1 MYLKEL
7 TAAGFKSF
15 ASTTRF
21 RFEPGITAIVGPNGS
36 GKSNVVDA
44 LSWVMGEQGA
54 KSLRGSNMSDV
65 IFAGG
70 TTRGALGRA
79 HVELTIDN
87 SDGKLPI
94 AYSEVTISRTMFR
107 SGGSE
112 YAINRSPV
120 RLLDVQELLSDSGL
134 GRQMHVIVGQGQL
147 DTVLSASPVDRRL
160 FIDEAAGVAKHR
172 RRKERA
178 LRKLESM
185 DANLVR
191 VLDLTEEMRARLRPL
206 ARQAKAAREAAGVRY
221 RLGYATARI
230 LGDDLV
236 VSRAKLDRDLE
247 RLEKLRDSAR
257 RETDALEEL
266 KERQKAVV
274 GQHSRFRERAE
285 QVGELYRDFTEA
297 RERFV
302 AVEEIAQERASSAA
316 RTPTA
321 VSQSSVDLADER
333 AKEAA
338 AEAQLLRSATE
349 ASDVA
354 YRDASVGRELGES
367 KVRDA
372 EKVLRQ
378 VTAELRAAQ
387 ESFARLKRDAETAAL
402 AVEASAGQM
411 RGARERLTAANGRFD
426 GARKAVADFVSTSPH
441 HDSGLLTGIAGDTV
455 GSEAAAYEDAARE
468 EQEAR
473 DRLAVSERLERDC
486 REDVSRLR
494 SRRETLAAS
503 LEGGREATPSRSE
516 EVRHFRDRI
525 GVSPRL
531 EDVLVIERGW
541 EEAITALLGTMLSAR
556 VVVGEGESRNL
567 LGQMPDMLSAPDLGA
582 AGLVFTDT
590 PAGRGGGVEGPVA
603 ALQPEPEL
611 LALAQECGV
620 SPAHDV
626 VKSASAPGASP
637 GSYLERLLADT
648 WVCDEVGG
656 ALAFLDRLEAE
667 MVPGSDPQST
677 PTIATRHGAVLGHD
691 YVRLRGQQ
699 ETSRLSLRAD
709 LEETSAQEARAND
722 ALEDAT
728 RSVET
733 ARSTLTDAVKR
744 KNEALTRLRAAD
756 AERAKHAQEAAR
768 LNALAHASEV
778 DVDRIAKQVEDAQK
792 RLEHSRMLAAEAEAK
807 VPAAAPSEDS
817 RALADASSA
826 VEAARQALQEAW
838 AAENQARLDAHVAR
852 ERSTAADRQARAFAA
867 QAQSLREDRAR
878 QVAREA
884 AAKHAVGG
892 FQSVMTMAREGAA
905 RAEGAAGQ
913 ALSLRTQARERF
925 EELSSEAEQLL
936 MQIGAIEKER
946 ASGNDELLQ
955 TEVAVAQERSQV
967 TALEEKAKTLVEDY
981 GRLLNLRMPSLL
993 GKYGNTESAASGE
1006 VPASSEEHGGA
1017 NPEEDAQVNTD
1028 ALCGDAIVASF
1039 GPHVPWNPQPPHP
1052 EEGDAEEG
1060 DDLNSN
1066 VVFTRQQAEEERGR
1080 AERALSRLGIV
1091 NPLAVEEYEAASSRY
1106 NFLQTQVEDL
1116 NRSKSDLLALI
1127 KEVDAQVK
1135 SAFTD
1140 AFADTAQKFERTF
1153 SVLFPGGTGRLE
1165 LTDPDDPLTTGV
1177 EIYARPSGKRVT
1189 RLSLL
1194 SGGERSLAA
1203 LAYLIAIFEARP
1215 SPFYVLDEIE
1225 AALDDINLTRVLRLL
1240 EDLRRESQ
1248 LLIITHQKRTMEF
1261 ADALYGVTMKDGITA
1276 VMSHR
1281 MAG

>member
-274 GQHSRFRERAE
+274 GQQSRFRERAE

-354 YRDASVGRELGES
+354 YRDASAGREVGES
-367 KVRDA
+367 KVRAA
-372 EKVLRQ
+372 EKTLVQ
-378 VTAELRAAQ
+378 VTADLRAAQ
-387 ESFARLKRDAETAAL
+387 ESYARLKRDAETAAL
-402 AVEASAGQM
+402 AVEASAGQV
-411 RGARERLTAANGRFD
+411 RGARERMTAANERCD

-441 HDSGLLTGIAGDTV
+441 HDSDLLTDIAGDTV

-473 DRLAVSERLERDC
+473 DRLAASERLERDC

-494 SRRETLAAS
+494 SRRETLATS

-516 EVRHFRDRI
+516 EMRRFRDRI

-531 EDVLVIERGW
+531 EDILFIERGW

-556 VVVGEGESRNL
+556 VVGGEGESRNL
-567 LGQMPDMLSAPDLGA
+567 LDQMPDMLSAPDLGA

-590 PAGRGGGVEGPVA
+590 PAGGRTPVEVPVA
-603 ALQPEPEL
+603 TLQPGPEL
-611 LALAQECGV
+611 VALAQECGV

-626 VKSASAPGASP
+626 VQSPSAPGPSP
-637 GSYLERLLADT
+637 DSYLGRLLADT
-648 WVCDEVGG
+648 WVCDEMSG
-656 ALAFLDRLEAE
+656 ALAFLERLEAE

-722 ALEDAT
+722 ALEDVT
-728 RSVET
+728 NSVQT

-778 DVDRIAKQVEDAQK
+778 DVDRIAKQVEEAQK
-792 RLEHSRMLAAEAEAK
+792 RLEHSRMLATEAEAK
-807 VPAAAPSEDS
+807 VPAEAPSEDS
-817 RALADASSA
+817 QALADASSA
-826 VEAARQALQEAW
+826 VEAARHALQEAW

-892 FQSVMTMAREGAA
+892 FQSVMTKAREGAA

-925 EELSSEAEQLL
+925 EELSAEAEQLL

-946 ASGNDELLQ
+946 ANGNDELLQ

-967 TALEEKAKTLVEDY
+967 ASLEEKAKTLVEDY

-993 GKYGNTESAASGE
+993 GKYGNVEAASEEG
-1006 VPASSEEHGGA
+1006 PTSSEEHGGTH
-1017 NPEEDAQVNTD
+1017 PEEDAQLNTD
-1028 ALCGDAIVASF
+1028 ALCGDAVIASF

-1052 EEGDAEEG
+1052 GEEDSKKDIDSEPNA
-1060 DDLNSN
+1060 
-1066 VVFTRQQAEEERGR
+1066 VFTREQAEEERGR

-1127 KEVDAQVK
+1127 KEVDEQVR

-1261 ADALYGVTMKDGITA
+1261 ADALYGVTMKDGVTA

>member
-54 KSLRGSNMSDV
+54 KSLRGANMSDV

-87 SDGKLPI
+87 SDGRLPI

-112 YAINRSPV
+112 YAINRAPV

-236 VSRAKLDRDLE
+236 LARATLDRDMERLE
-247 RLEKLRDSAR
+247 RLRAAAR
-257 RETDALEEL
+257 READTLEVL
-266 KERQKAVV
+266 KERHGAALQEQA
-274 GQHSRFRERAE
+274 RIRERAE

-321 VSQSSVDLADER
+321 VSQSSVDLADHR

-338 AEAQLLRSATE
+338 AEAKLLRDGTEQTEGAYRSATT
-349 ASDVA
+349 
-354 YRDASVGRELGES
+354 GRELCES
-367 KVRDA
+367 LVRSA
-372 EKVLRQ
+372 ETTLRQ
-378 VTAELRAAQ
+378 VTADLRASQ
-387 ESFARLKRDAETAAL
+387 ESYARVKRDAETAAL
-402 AVEASAGQM
+402 AVEAAAGQV
-411 RGARERLTAANGRFD
+411 RGAKERMAAADQRREE
-426 GARKAVADFVSTSPH
+426 ARKAVDDFLSSSSVEH
-441 HDSGLLTGIAGDTV
+441 HSFPVGTALDAA
-455 GSEAAAYEDAARE
+455 GSEAAAYEAATHR

-473 DRLAVSERLERDC
+473 DALAKAERLERDC

-503 LEGGREATPSRSE
+503 LEGGSGATSSSSD
-516 EVRHFRDRI
+516 EVRRFRTLM
-525 GVSPRL
+525 GSGSRL
-531 EDVLVIERGW
+531 EDVLRIERGW
-541 EEAITALLGTMLSAR
+541 EEAVAALLGAMLSAL
-556 VVVGEGESRNL
+556 VVREQVDYREL
-567 LGQMPDMLSAPDLGA
+567 LAAMPANLSAPDLDA
-582 AGLVFTDT
+582 AGFIMTGPGGQSEENTQGGSNGAGNGSQLIALGREYGVR
-590 PAGRGGGVEGPVA
+590 PATEVVA
-603 ALQPEPEL
+603 CEPQLAATLGFAVTQL
-611 LALAQECGV
+611 LA
-620 SPAHDV
+620 
-626 VKSASAPGASP
+626 
-637 GSYLERLLADT
+637 GS
-648 WVCDEVGG
+648 WVCDDMNG
-656 ALAFLDRLEAE
+656 ALTFLDHREAR
-667 MVPGSDPQST
+667 MMWGSDAQLFPK
-677 PTIATRHGAVLGHD
+677 IATRQGVVLGED
-691 YVRLRGQQ
+691 YVRLRGQR

-709 LEETSAQEARAND
+709 LEETSVEEARANG
-722 ALEDAT
+722 ALEEVAQRVKAARTSLSD
-728 RSVET
+728 SVKT
-733 ARSTLTDAVKR
+733 
-744 KNEALTRLRAAD
+744 KNEALATLRAAD
-756 AERAKHAQEAAR
+756 AQRAKHAQEVAR
-768 LNALAHASEV
+768 LNALAHASDV
-778 DVDRIAKQVEDAQK
+778 DVDRIAKQVEDAER
-792 RLEHSRMLAAEAEAK
+792 RLATSEAQAEQAAAA
-807 VPAAAPSEDS
+807 VPGEAPSESS
-817 RALADASSA
+817 RALTTASSE
-826 VEAARQALQEAW
+826 VEAARAALQEAW

-867 QAQSLREDRAR
+867 QAQSLREDRQR
-878 QVAREA
+878 QIVREA

-892 FQSVMTMAREGAA
+892 FQAVMVRAREGSAK
-905 RAEGAAGQ
+905 AEETASQ
-913 ALSLRTQARERF
+913 ALALRTQARDQYA
-925 EELSSEAEQLL
+925 ELSEEVGTLASRISVLEKDRSE
-936 MQIGAIEKER
+936 G
-946 ASGNDELLQ
+946 SDELLQ
-955 TEVAVAQERSQV
+955 TEVAVAQERSHV
-967 TALEEKAKTLVEDY
+967 ASLEEKAGSLVEEY
-981 GRLLNLRMPSLL
+981 GRLLNLRVPTLL
-993 GKYGNTESAASGE
+993 RKHGHSEDNQMGE
-1006 VPASSEEHGGA
+1006 HPASEEDGNDSEEEQGPVGTNVA
-1017 NPEEDAQVNTD
+1017 
-1028 ALCGDAIVASF
+1028 CGDAVIASF
-1039 GPHVPWNPQPPHP
+1039 GPHIPWNPQPPHQ
-1052 EEGDAEEG
+1052 EEVEADEER
-1060 DDLNSN
+1060 DKTVL
-1066 VVFTRQQAEEERGR
+1066 FTREQAEEERGK

-1106 NFLQTQVEDL
+1106 TFLQTQVEDIS
-1116 NRSKSDLLALI
+1116 RSKADLLALI
-1127 KEVDAQVK
+1127 KEVDEQVR
-1135 SAFTD
+1135 SAFTE
-1140 AFADTAQKFERTF
+1140 AFADTASKFERTF

-1177 EIYARPSGKRVT
+1177 EIYARPLGKRVT

-1225 AALDDINLTRVLRLL
+1225 AALDDINLTRVLSLL

-1261 ADALYGVTMKDGITA
+1261 ADALYGVTMKDGVTA